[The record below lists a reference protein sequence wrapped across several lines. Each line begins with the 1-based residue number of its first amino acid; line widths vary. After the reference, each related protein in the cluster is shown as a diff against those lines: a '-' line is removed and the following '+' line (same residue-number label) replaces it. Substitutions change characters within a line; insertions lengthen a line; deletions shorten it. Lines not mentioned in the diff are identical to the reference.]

1 MHARLLAGCALLWCT
16 FSMGER
22 FCEVPVGSGVRFQTP
37 YRLVRGLPVMW
48 SVFLTHSTPNSV
60 ALEVGL
66 SADALTRRGGLLFPV
81 FHSFSTNSLAPFEG
95 KTLTYQV
102 EKDWLPAHQS
112 PASVLISV
120 GFTNLTTSEMAV
132 NYYRAKV
139 QNDTNSVIQSS
150 AAPITRNDFSP

>member
-1 MHARLLAGCALLWCT
+1 MRIH
-16 FSMGER
+16 
-22 FCEVPVGSGVRFQTP
+22 V
-37 YRLVRGLPVMW
+37 
-48 SVFLTHSTPNSV
+48 
-60 ALEVGL
+60 
-66 SADALTRRGGLLFPV
+66 FPV